1 MNNKPQ
7 LRFQGFNEEWEQ
19 RRFGSM
25 IEEKRERT
33 IKENEDVLLSC
44 AINGMFLNTELFSHF
59 RGSSNIGYL
68 KVEKNDLILSAQ
80 NLHLGNCNV
89 NLRFKSGIISPAYK
103 TYHII
108 GSDPNFIQAWIK
120 QDKTKNF
127 FLMATTEG
135 ASACRKNVMWEE
147 LYKQTFSVPSINEQ
161 TAIGNLFQHLD
172 KIIQHQNNI
181 IYLLKQIKQFYLK
194 KIFPNQYET
203 TPVLRFQG
211 FEDKWEEQELKNITT
226 IHARIGWQNLRT
238 SEFLDN
244 GEYLL
249 ITGTD
254 FNNGHINYNTCHYVL
269 KDRYDQDKNIQV
281 KNGNILLTKD
291 GTLGKVAIV
300 DNLNRPATLNAG
312 VFNIEIINNLADNLY
327 LFQYLS
333 APFLMNYVKD
343 RATGGTIKHLN
354 QNIIVDFPVNIP
366 SLSEQ
371 TKIGNLFQHLDKIIQ
386 HQNKIQS
393 LFKQIKNFY
402 LQKMFPQ
409 Q

>member
-1 MNNKPQ
+1 
-7 LRFQGFNEEWEQ
+7 
-19 RRFGSM
+19 
-25 IEEKRERT
+25 
-33 IKENEDVLLSC
+33 
-44 AINGMFLNTELFSHF
+44 
-59 RGSSNIGYL
+59 
-68 KVEKNDLILSAQ
+68 
-80 NLHLGNCNV
+80 
-89 NLRFKSGIISPAYK
+89 
-103 TYHII
+103 
-108 GSDPNFIQAWIK
+108 
-120 QDKTKNF
+120 
-127 FLMATTEG
+127 
-135 ASACRKNVMWEE
+135 
-147 LYKQTFSVPSINEQ
+147 
-161 TAIGNLFQHLD
+161 
-172 KIIQHQNNI
+172 
-181 IYLLKQIKQFYLK
+181 LKQIKQFYLK